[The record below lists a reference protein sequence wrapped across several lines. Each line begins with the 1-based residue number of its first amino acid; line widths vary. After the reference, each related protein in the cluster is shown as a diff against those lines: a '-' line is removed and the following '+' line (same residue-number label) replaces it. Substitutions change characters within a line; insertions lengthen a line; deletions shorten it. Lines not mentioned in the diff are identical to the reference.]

1 MSFDYA
7 ALERRI
13 AALEAALPASLRFGR
28 VTSVSGGKARV
39 QFTDGQNV
47 VSYELSTIQP
57 RVLKDQDIKM
67 PDVGEPVA
75 CLFSGQGH
83 EQGVIL
89 GAYYNAREAA
99 PDVPAGQDFH
109 RYADGT
115 ELWYDREAHKLMGV
129 IRGDAELELEGGL
142 TARAKKAISLESD
155 VKITIRAPLIER
167 DGLLVSADVDGGPG
181 SAEVRGDVSVLEGG
195 VSVPD
200 KDVSAGAVSLR
211 GHRHENS
218 GGSGTGGTPVGG
230 AS

>member
-1 MSFDYA
+1 MTFDYA
-7 ALERRI
+7 TLERRLT
-13 AALEAALPASLRFGR
+13 ALENAQAASLRFGR
-28 VTSVSGGKARV
+28 VTSVAGGKARV
-39 QFTDGQNV
+39 ELADGQHV

-75 CLFSGQGH
+75 CLFSGQGR

-99 PDVPAGQDFH
+99 PDVPAGQDYH

-115 ELWYDREAHKLMGV
+115 ELWYDRESHTLRGV
-129 IRGDAELELEGGL
+129 IKGNAELELEGGL
-142 TARAKKAISLESD
+142 AAHARKEITLESD
-155 VKITIRAPLIER
+155 TRIKIRAPLIER
-167 DGLLVSADVDGGPG
+167 NGLLVSADLDGGPG
-181 SAEVRGDVSVLEGG
+181 SAEARGDITVLEGG

-211 GHRHENS
+211 DHRHENS

>member
-13 AALEAALPASLRFGR
+13 AALEASQNASLRFGR
-28 VTSVSGGKARV
+28 VVSVAGGKARV
-39 QFTDGQNV
+39 QLPDGQGV
-47 VSYELSTIQP
+47 VSYELSTLQA
-57 RVLKDQDIKM
+57 RVLQDQDIKM

-89 GAYYNAREAA
+89 GAYYNGREAA
-99 PDVPAGQDFH
+99 PDVPAGQDYH

-115 ELWYDREAHKLMGV
+115 ELWYDREAHKLMGI

-142 TARAKKAISLESD
+142 KAHARKEISLHSET
-155 VKITIRAPLIER
+155 KIHIKAPLIQR
-167 DGLLVSADVDGGPG
+167 DGLFVSGDVDGSPG
-181 SAEVRGDVSVLEGG
+181 SAEILGDVAVLEGG

-211 GHRHENS
+211 EHRHEHS

-230 AS
+230 

>member
-1 MSFDYA
+1 MIFDYA
-7 ALERRI
+7 TLERRLT
-13 AALEAALPASLRFGR
+13 ALENAQAASLRFGR
-28 VTSVSGGKARV
+28 VTSVAGGKARV
-39 QFTDGQNV
+39 ELADGQHV

-89 GAYYNAREAA
+89 GAYYNASEAA

-115 ELWYDREAHKLMGV
+115 ELWYDREAHKLMGI

-142 TARAKKAISLESD
+142 KAHARKEISLHSET
-155 VKITIRAPLIER
+155 KIHIKAPLIQR
-167 DGLLVSADVDGGPG
+167 DGLLVSGDVDGGPG
-181 SAEVRGDVSVLEGG
+181 SAEVRGDITVLEGG
-195 VSVPD
+195 VSVPN

-211 GHRHENS
+211 DHRHENS